1 MSGPAFD
8 YTTAPN
14 IFLGRDGSG
23 PLRIV
28 WDTSVLI
35 LFQKYGETFW
45 DDGPV
50 GEPDHLR
57 DQIEALGTIVNP
69 LWLTRDIRFQVL
81 PKTLIDFQRYL
92 PDPDGKVR
100 ERFIDAIEAA
110 RLFGVGFGDEDYGP
124 PAPTCEPIPRETL
137 ACLPRR
143 GLDRQL
149 VDEAQRVGAHVFLTN
164 DKKLAQKAP
173 QIAPYGLLLVRPTQ
187 LLDELGFAGELTRR
201 PDWPAPDLQRVVE
214 LLRPFSSNP

>member
-35 LFQKYGETFW
+35 LFQKYGETLW

-50 GEPDHLR
+50 AEPDHLR

-81 PKTLIDFQRYL
+81 PQTLIDFQRHFFFFF
-92 PDPDGKVR
+92 R
-100 ERFIDAIEAA
+100 M
-110 RLFGVGFGDEDYGP
+110 
-124 PAPTCEPIPRETL
+124 
-137 ACLPRR
+137 
-143 GLDRQL
+143 
-149 VDEAQRVGAHVFLTN
+149 
-164 DKKLAQKAP
+164 
-173 QIAPYGLLLVRPTQ
+173 
-187 LLDELGFAGELTRR
+187 RR
-201 PDWPAPDLQRVVE
+201 PRISTLFPYTTLFR
-214 LLRPFSSNP
+214 